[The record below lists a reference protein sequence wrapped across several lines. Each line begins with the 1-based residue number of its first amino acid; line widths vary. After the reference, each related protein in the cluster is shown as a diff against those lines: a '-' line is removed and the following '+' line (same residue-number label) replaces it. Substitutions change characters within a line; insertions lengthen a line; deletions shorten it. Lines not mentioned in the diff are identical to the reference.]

1 MLKRYLWVLALFAA
15 LAYAGTDSWTRLR
28 SIWVLTQVRVA
39 DSPVPALDP
48 TSSTGY
54 ALGQRNLILPHNG
67 MDGFHWIMQAQLS
80 LAGEG
85 PRIRKVDYDNPPAG
99 REVHWSSSFRWWLI
113 AVAWLDHLVT
123 GEPMPIAVES
133 VAPFANTV
141 LLGLFM
147 LSLTPLV
154 AWRLGSVPASL
165 LVVGMVSVQPFYQ
178 LFVVG
183 NPDHHGLAAISGLM
197 TVLFLIGGGGGWV
210 KSEPAAPVGRSKA
223 RPVPPSALALWLPDL
238 AAARRWFIASGVAGG
253 AGLWVSAAT
262 VAPVLIGT
270 GLGALGATG
279 VLARSPR
286 PTDAWRAEPRLWR
299 VWGIAGAGSSL
310 FFYVLE
316 YFPAHLGWRLE
327 VNHPLYALAWLGA
340 GELLY
345 QVCRSVR
352 GEQRRGSRRDWLAV
366 AFSVL
371 AIAALPVVISLWPA
385 RTFWVSDRFLW
396 DFHEDYIVEFRGL
409 IRFLE
414 PLPARTRLA
423 QANILPLLAIP
434 TGYAVLRTKLAAPAK
449 GLLTL
454 ALLPSLTT
462 LVLPFAQV
470 RWLGLAYGI
479 WLAALA
485 AIAMV
490 LSREPWL
497 LQRLWAR
504 VGAGLFVTAV
514 LLVAPLN
521 NLGLWLQFH
530 WVAPTEWEEVVEI
543 VTRDVAHRLRTSLGD
558 APGLVVSGPT
568 TTTWLIYYGGF
579 RGLGTLYWENL
590 PGLKATAQIYS
601 APSQERAYEAIKK
614 HGVTHLVIFS
624 WDAFAREY
632 ARLSRGMRLGQEP
645 PVDAFLLRLLGPSPP
660 RPAWL
665 RELPYAVPQAAG
677 LKGHWVRIYEVNTS
691 H

>member
-1 MLKRYLWVLALFAA
+1 
-15 LAYAGTDSWTRLR
+15 
-28 SIWVLTQVRVA
+28 
-39 DSPVPALDP
+39 
-48 TSSTGY
+48 
-54 ALGQRNLILPHNG
+54 
-67 MDGFHWIMQAQLS
+67 
-80 LAGEG
+80 
-85 PRIRKVDYDNPPAG
+85 
-99 REVHWSSSFRWWLI
+99 
-113 AVAWLDHLVT
+113 
-123 GEPMPIAVES
+123 
-133 VAPFANTV
+133 
-141 LLGLFM
+141 
-147 LSLTPLV
+147 
-154 AWRLGSVPASL
+154 
-165 LVVGMVSVQPFYQ
+165 
-178 LFVVG
+178 
-183 NPDHHGLAAISGLM
+183 
-197 TVLFLIGGGGGWV
+197 
-210 KSEPAAPVGRSKA
+210 
-223 RPVPPSALALWLPDL
+223 
-238 AAARRWFIASGVAGG
+238 
-253 AGLWVSAAT
+253 
-262 VAPVLIGT
+262 
-270 GLGALGATG
+270 
-279 VLARSPR
+279 
-286 PTDAWRAEPRLWR
+286 
-299 VWGIAGAGSSL
+299 
-310 FFYVLE
+310 
-316 YFPAHLGWRLE
+316 
-327 VNHPLYALAWLGA
+327 
-340 GELLY
+340 
-345 QVCRSVR
+345 
-352 GEQRRGSRRDWLAV
+352 
-366 AFSVL
+366 
-371 AIAALPVVISLWPA
+371 
-385 RTFWVSDRFLW
+385 VSDRFLW

-485 AIAMV
+485 AIALV

-497 LQRLWAR
+497 LQRVWAR
-504 VGAGLFVTAV
+504 VGSGLFVTVV

-601 APSQERAYEAIKK
+601 APSQESAYEAIKK

-677 LKGHWVRIYEVNTS
+677 LKGHWVRIYEVNTRQ
-691 H
+691 